1 MKTAARRPEEQL
13 TMDFFETLLAP
24 FRWLVSWVMWLFH
37 EGFTSL
43 GMDPASGWTW
53 TLSIVGLVVVIRA
66 ALIPVFVKQIKAQR
80 GMQALQPDLRKLQQ
94 KYKGKTDQLSRQA
107 MTQEQMALYKK
118 HGTNP
123 FAACLP
129 ILIQMPFFFALF
141 TVLNGISRASEG
153 GEEVGALS
161 AAAVRQFDAA
171 TILGAPLSSTFL
183 GTFGGAMNVSVIV
196 LSVIMILAMTA
207 SQFITQKQ
215 IMAKN
220 MSDEAMQSPFM
231 RQQKM
236 MLYILPLVFGIGGI
250 NFPIGVL
257 IYWTT
262 TNVWTMAQQFYV
274 IRRMPTPGSP
284 AARALAERRARKGL
298 PMVPLLGEKRHDTE
312 TEAVVEPKTQRAQPQ
327 RKNRKKK

>member
-1 MKTAARRPEEQL
+1 
-13 TMDFFETLLAP
+13 MDIFGTILAP
-24 FRWLVSWVMWLFH
+24 FKWLVSAIMLGFH
-37 EGFTSL
+37 DGLSFL
-43 GMDPASGWTW
+43 GLPPENGWTW
-53 TLSIVGLVVVIRA
+53 TLSIIGLVMVIRA

-80 GMQALQPDLRKLQQ
+80 GMQLLQPDLKKMQA

-107 MTQEQMALYKK
+107 MAQEQMALYKK

-123 FAACLP
+123 FSACLP
-129 ILIQMPFFFALF
+129 MLIQMPFFFALF
-141 TVLNGISRASEG
+141 QVLSGVTQARQAGTGI
-153 GEEVGALS
+153 GALS
-161 AAAVRQFDAA
+161 HEQVVQFDESS
-171 TILGAPLSSTFL
+171 IFGAPLSASL
-183 GTFGGAMNVSVIV
+183 LHGGGGDQTVVWILSIV
-196 LSVIMILAMTA
+196 MILAMTA

-220 MSDEAMQSPFM
+220 MSEEAMASPFM

-236 MLYILPLVFGIGGI
+236 MLYILPLVFGVGGI

-262 TNVWTMAQQFYV
+262 TNLWTMGQQFFV

-284 AARALAERRARKGL
+284 AAKALAERRAAKGL
-298 PMVPLLGEKRHDTE
+298 PSQPLLGAKKDADVAAEVA
-312 TEAVVEPKTQRAQPQ
+312 AVEVKAQQRIQPQ

>member
-1 MKTAARRPEEQL
+1 
-13 TMDFFETLLAP
+13 MDFFGTIMAP
-24 FRWLVSWVMWLFH
+24 FKWLVSVIMIGFH
-37 EGFTSL
+37 DGLTAI
-43 GMDPASGWTW
+43 GMPTANGWTW
-53 TLSIVGLVVVIRA
+53 TLSIIGLVLVIRA

-80 GMQALQPDLRKLQQ
+80 GMQLLQPDLKKLQD

-107 MTQEQMALYKK
+107 MAQEQMAMYKK

-123 FAACLP
+123 FSACLP
-129 ILIQMPFFFALF
+129 MLIQMPFFFALF
-141 TVLNGISRASEG
+141 QVLSGISQAKDQ
-153 GEEVGALS
+153 GAGIGAMS
-161 AAAVRQFDAA
+161 HEQVVEFDASS
-171 TILGAPLSSTFL
+171 IFGAPLSAAL
-183 GTFGGAMNVSVIV
+183 LHGGAGNVAVVV
-196 LSVIMILAMTA
+196 LSIVMILAMTA

-220 MSDEAMQSPFM
+220 MSEEAMASPFM

-236 MLYILPLVFGIGGI
+236 MLYILPIVFGVGGI

-262 TNVWTMAQQFYV
+262 TNLWTMGQQFFV

-284 AARALAERRARKGL
+284 AAKALAERRAAKGL
-298 PMVPLLGEKRHDTE
+298 PALSILGGKKDDDAE
-312 TEAVVEPKTQRAQPQ
+312 TAAAVVQPKGQRVQPQ

>member
-1 MKTAARRPEEQL
+1 
-13 TMDFFETLLAP
+13 MDFFGTIMFP
-24 FRWLVSWVMWLFH
+24 FKWLVSIIMVGFH
-37 EGFTSL
+37 EGLSFIGL
-43 GMDPASGWTW
+43 PAANGWTW
-53 TLSIVGLVVVIRA
+53 TLSIIGLVLVIRA

-80 GMQALQPDLRKLQQ
+80 GMQLLQPDLKKLQT

-107 MTQEQMALYKK
+107 MAQEQMALYKK

-123 FAACLP
+123 FSACLP
-129 ILIQMPFFFALF
+129 MLIQMPFFFALF
-141 TVLNGISRASEG
+141 QVLSGISTAKNAGEG
-153 GEEVGALS
+153 IGAMS
-161 AAAVRQFDAA
+161 HDQVIQFDQSS
-171 TILGAPLSSTFL
+171 IFGAPLSASL
-183 GTFGGAMNVSVIV
+183 LHGGAPGSEVAVWT
-196 LSVIMILAMTA
+196 LSIIMILAMTA

-220 MSDEAMQSPFM
+220 MSEEALASPFM

-262 TNVWTMAQQFYV
+262 TNLWTMGQQFFV

-284 AARALAERRARKGL
+284 AAKALEERRAAKGL
-298 PMVPLLGEKRHDTE
+298 PPLLGGKKIDDA
-312 TEAVVEPKTQRAQPQ
+312 EAAATAAAAEARAQRVQPQ

>member
-1 MKTAARRPEEQL
+1 
-13 TMDFFETLLAP
+13 MDIFGTILAP
-24 FRWLVSWVMWLFH
+24 FKWLVSAIMLGFH
-37 EGFTSL
+37 DGLSFIGL
-43 GMDPASGWTW
+43 PAANGWTW
-53 TLSIVGLVVVIRA
+53 TLSIIGLVLVIRA

-80 GMQALQPDLRKLQQ
+80 GMQLLQPDLKKMQA

-107 MTQEQMALYKK
+107 MAQEQMALYKK

-123 FAACLP
+123 FSACLP
-129 ILIQMPFFFALF
+129 MLIQMPFFFALF
-141 TVLNGISRASEG
+141 QVLSGISAAKETG
-153 GEEVGALS
+153 QGIGALS
-161 AAAVRQFDAA
+161 HDQVVQFDASS
-171 TILGAPLSSTFL
+171 IFGAPLSATL
-183 GTFGGAMNVSVIV
+183 LHGTPAGGDVVAVWV
-196 LSVIMILAMTA
+196 LSIVMILAMTA

-220 MSDEAMQSPFM
+220 MSEEAMASPFM

-236 MLYILPLVFGIGGI
+236 MLYILPVVFGVGGI

-262 TNVWTMAQQFYV
+262 TNLWTMGQQFFV

-284 AARALAERRARKGL
+284 AAKALAERRAAKGL
-298 PMVPLLGEKRHDTE
+298 PSIPLLGGKKDADVAAEVA
-312 TEAVVEPKTQRAQPQ
+312 AVELKAQRIQPQ

>member
-1 MKTAARRPEEQL
+1 
-13 TMDFFETLLAP
+13 MDFFGTIMAP
-24 FRWLVSWVMWLFH
+24 FKWLVSIIMIGFH
-37 EGFTSL
+37 DGLSAI
-43 GMDPASGWTW
+43 GMPAANGWTW
-53 TLSIVGLVVVIRA
+53 TLSIIGLVLVIRA

-80 GMQALQPDLRKLQQ
+80 GMQLLQPDLKKLQD

-107 MTQEQMALYKK
+107 MAQEQMAMYKK

-123 FAACLP
+123 FSACLP
-129 ILIQMPFFFALF
+129 MLIQMPFFFALF
-141 TVLNGISRASEG
+141 QVLSGITSAKNEG
-153 GEEVGALS
+153 QGIGAMS
-161 AAAVRQFDAA
+161 HEQVVEFDASS
-171 TILGAPLSSTFL
+171 IFGAPLSAAL
-183 GTFGGAMNVSVIV
+183 LHGGAGNVAVVV
-196 LSVIMILAMTA
+196 LSIIMILAMTA

-220 MSDEAMQSPFM
+220 MSEEAMASPFL

-236 MLYILPLVFGIGGI
+236 MLYILPIVFGVGGI

-262 TNVWTMAQQFYV
+262 THLWTMGQQFFV

-284 AARALAERRARKGL
+284 AAKALAERRAAKGL
-298 PMVPLLGEKRHDTE
+298 PALSVLTGKRD
-312 TEAVVEPKTQRAQPQ
+312 EAADEAAAAAVEIKGQRVQPQ

>member
-1 MKTAARRPEEQL
+1 
-13 TMDFFETLLAP
+13 MDFFGTIMFP
-24 FRWLVSWVMWLFH
+24 FKWLVSIIMVAFH
-37 EGFTSL
+37 DGLSFIGL
-43 GMDPASGWTW
+43 PAANGWTW
-53 TLSIVGLVVVIRA
+53 TLSIIGLVLVIRA

-80 GMQALQPDLRKLQQ
+80 GMQLLQPDLKKLQT

-107 MTQEQMALYKK
+107 MAQEQMALYKK

-123 FAACLP
+123 FSACLP
-129 ILIQMPFFFALF
+129 MLIQMPFFFALF
-141 TVLNGISRASEG
+141 QVLSGISTNAKEG
-153 GEEVGALS
+153 QGVGAMS
-161 AAAVRQFDAA
+161 HEQVVQFDQSS
-171 TILGAPLSSTFL
+171 IFGAPLSASL
-183 GTFGGAMNVSVIV
+183 LHGGAGGNDVTVWV
-196 LSVIMILAMTA
+196 LSIVMIVAMTA

-220 MSDEAMQSPFM
+220 MSEEAMASPFM

-262 TNVWTMAQQFYV
+262 TNLWTMGQQFFV

-284 AARALAERRARKGL
+284 AAKALEERRAAKGL
-298 PMVPLLGEKRHDTE
+298 PPLLGGKKAADAAA
-312 TEAVVEPKTQRAQPQ
+312 EAEAAAAAAAEARAQRVQPQ

>member
-1 MKTAARRPEEQL
+1 
-13 TMDFFETLLAP
+13 MDIFGTILAP
-24 FRWLVSWVMWLFH
+24 FKWLVSAIMLGFH
-37 EGFTSL
+37 DGLSFIGLPPEN
-43 GMDPASGWTW
+43 GWTW
-53 TLSIVGLVVVIRA
+53 TLSIIGLVLVIRA

-80 GMQALQPDLRKLQQ
+80 GMQLLQPDLKKMQA

-107 MTQEQMALYKK
+107 MAQEQMALYKK

-123 FAACLP
+123 FSACLP
-129 ILIQMPFFFALF
+129 MLIQMPFFFALF
-141 TVLNGISRASEG
+141 QVLSGITQARQAG
-153 GEEVGALS
+153 QGIGALS
-161 AAAVRQFDAA
+161 HEQVVQFDESS
-171 TILGAPLSSTFL
+171 IFGAPLSASL
-183 GTFGGAMNVSVIV
+183 LHGGPAGTDQTVVWILSIV
-196 LSVIMILAMTA
+196 MILAMTA

-220 MSDEAMQSPFM
+220 MSEEAMASPFM

-236 MLYILPLVFGIGGI
+236 MLYILPLVFGVGGI

-262 TNVWTMAQQFYV
+262 TNLWTMGQQFFV

-284 AARALAERRARKGL
+284 AARALAERRAAKGL
-298 PMVPLLGEKRHDTE
+298 PSHPLFGGKKDADVAAEVA
-312 TEAVVEPKTQRAQPQ
+312 AVEVKAQQRTQPQ

>member
-1 MKTAARRPEEQL
+1 
-13 TMDFFETLLAP
+13 MDIFGTILAP
-24 FRWLVSWVMWLFH
+24 FKWLVSAIMIGFH
-37 EGFTSL
+37 DGLSFMGL
-43 GMDPASGWTW
+43 PPANGWTW
-53 TLSIVGLVVVIRA
+53 TVSIIGLVLVIRA

-80 GMQALQPDLRKLQQ
+80 GMQLLQPDLKKLQD

-107 MTQEQMALYKK
+107 MAQEQMAMYKK

-123 FAACLP
+123 FSACLP
-129 ILIQMPFFFALF
+129 MVIQMPFFFALF
-141 TVLNGISRASEG
+141 QVLSGITAARQTG
-153 GEEVGALS
+153 IGIGAMS
-161 AAAVRQFDAA
+161 HEQVVQFDESS
-171 TILGAPLSSTFL
+171 IFGAPLSASL
-183 GTFGGAMNVSVIV
+183 LHGGGGDQVVVWV
-196 LSVIMILAMTA
+196 LSIVMILAMTA

-220 MSDEAMQSPFM
+220 MSEEAMASPFM

-236 MLYILPLVFGIGGI
+236 MLYILPLVFGVGGI

-262 TNVWTMAQQFYV
+262 TNLWTMGQQFFV

-284 AARALAERRARKGL
+284 AAKALAERRAAKGL
-298 PMVPLLGEKRHDTE
+298 PALPILGGKKADA
-312 TEAVVEPKTQRAQPQ
+312 EAEAAAAAAVIEQKGQRPQPQ

>member
-1 MKTAARRPEEQL
+1 
-13 TMDFFETLLAP
+13 MDFFGTIMAP
-24 FRWLVSWVMWLFH
+24 FKWLVSIIMIGFH
-37 EGFTSL
+37 DGLSAI
-43 GMDPASGWTW
+43 GMPAANGWTW
-53 TLSIVGLVVVIRA
+53 TLSIIGLVLVIRA

-80 GMQALQPDLRKLQQ
+80 GMQLLQPDLKKLQD

-107 MTQEQMALYKK
+107 MAQEQMAMYKK

-123 FAACLP
+123 FSACLP
-129 ILIQMPFFFALF
+129 MLIQMPFFFALF
-141 TVLNGISRASEG
+141 QVLSGITAARQT
-153 GEEVGALS
+153 GAGIGAMS
-161 AAAVRQFDAA
+161 HEQVVQFDESS
-171 TILGAPLSSTFL
+171 IFGAPLSASL
-183 GTFGGAMNVSVIV
+183 LHGGGGNQVAVWI
-196 LSVIMILAMTA
+196 LSIIMILAMTA

-220 MSDEAMQSPFM
+220 MSEEAMASPFM

-236 MLYILPLVFGIGGI
+236 MLYILPLVFGVGGI

-262 TNVWTMAQQFYV
+262 TNLWTMGQQFFV

-284 AARALAERRARKGL
+284 AAKALAERRAAKGL
-298 PMVPLLGEKRHDTE
+298 PALSVLTGKRDEAADTAGSS
-312 TEAVVEPKTQRAQPQ
+312 AVEIKGQRVQPQ

>member
-1 MKTAARRPEEQL
+1 
-13 TMDFFETLLAP
+13 MDIFGTIIAP
-24 FRWLVSWVMWLFH
+24 FKWLVSFIMVAFH
-37 EGFTSL
+37 DGLSAI
-43 GMDPASGWTW
+43 GMPAANGWTW
-53 TLSIVGLVVVIRA
+53 TLAIIGLVLVIRA

-80 GMQALQPDLRKLQQ
+80 GMQLLQPDLKKLQE

-107 MTQEQMALYKK
+107 MAQEQMAMYKN

-123 FAACLP
+123 FSACLP
-129 ILIQMPFFFALF
+129 MLIQMPFFFALF
-141 TVLNGISRASEG
+141 QVLSGISQAKDQ
-153 GEEVGALS
+153 GAGIGAMS
-161 AAAVRQFDAA
+161 HEQVVEFDASS
-171 TILGAPLSSTFL
+171 IFGAPLSAAL
-183 GTFGGAMNVSVIV
+183 LHGGATNVAVVV
-196 LSVIMILAMTA
+196 LSIVMILAMTA

-220 MSDEAMQSPFM
+220 MSEEAMASPFM

-236 MLYILPLVFGIGGI
+236 MLYILPLVFGVGGI

-262 TNVWTMAQQFYV
+262 TNLWTMGQQFFV

-284 AARALAERRARKGL
+284 AARALAERRAAKGL
-298 PMVPLLGEKRHDTE
+298 PALSVLSGKRD
-312 TEAVVEPKTQRAQPQ
+312 EAADDAAAAAVEIKGQRVQPQ

>member
-1 MKTAARRPEEQL
+1 
-13 TMDFFETLLAP
+13 MDFFGTIMAP
-24 FRWLVSWVMWLFH
+24 FKWLVSIIMIGFH
-37 EGFTSL
+37 DGLSAI
-43 GMDPASGWTW
+43 GMPAANGWTW
-53 TLSIVGLVVVIRA
+53 TLSIIGLVLVIRA

-80 GMQALQPDLRKLQQ
+80 GMQLLQPDLKKLQE

-107 MTQEQMALYKK
+107 MAQEQMAMYKK

-123 FAACLP
+123 FSACLP
-129 ILIQMPFFFALF
+129 MLIQMPFFFALF
-141 TVLNGISRASEG
+141 QVLSGISAAKDQG
-153 GEEVGALS
+153 QGIGAMS
-161 AAAVRQFDAA
+161 HEQVVQFDASS
-171 TILGAPLSSTFL
+171 IFGAPLSASL
-183 GTFGGAMNVSVIV
+183 LHGGAGGNEVAVWILSIV
-196 LSVIMILAMTA
+196 MILAMTA

-220 MSDEAMQSPFM
+220 MSAEAMASPFM

-236 MLYILPLVFGIGGI
+236 MLYILPLVFGVGGI

-262 TNVWTMAQQFYV
+262 TNLWTMGQQFFV

-284 AARALAERRARKGL
+284 AAKALAERRAAKGL
-298 PMVPLLGEKRHDTE
+298 PALSILTGKKDEAADAAAAAALVE
-312 TEAVVEPKTQRAQPQ
+312 TKGQRIQPQ

>member
-1 MKTAARRPEEQL
+1 
-13 TMDFFETLLAP
+13 MDFFGTIMAP
-24 FRWLVSWVMWLFH
+24 FKWLVSIIMIGFH
-37 EGFTSL
+37 DGLSAI
-43 GMDPASGWTW
+43 GMPAENGWTW
-53 TLSIVGLVVVIRA
+53 TLSIIGLVLVIRA

-80 GMQALQPDLRKLQQ
+80 GMQLLQPDLKKLQD

-107 MTQEQMALYKK
+107 MAQEQMAMYKK

-123 FAACLP
+123 FSACLP
-129 ILIQMPFFFALF
+129 MLIQMPFFFALF
-141 TVLNGISRASEG
+141 QVLSGISQAKDQ
-153 GEEVGALS
+153 GAGIGAMS
-161 AAAVRQFDAA
+161 HEQVVEFDASS
-171 TILGAPLSSTFL
+171 IFGAPLSASL
-183 GTFGGAMNVSVIV
+183 LHGGGGSQMSVWILSIV
-196 LSVIMILAMTA
+196 MILAMTA

-220 MSDEAMQSPFM
+220 MSEEAMASPFM

-236 MLYILPLVFGIGGI
+236 MLYILPIVFGVGGI

-262 TNVWTMAQQFYV
+262 TNLWTMGQQFFV

-284 AARALAERRARKGL
+284 AAKALAERRAAKGL
-298 PMVPLLGEKRHDTE
+298 PALSVLTGKRD
-312 TEAVVEPKTQRAQPQ
+312 EAAEAAGSSAVEIKAQRVQPQ

>member
-1 MKTAARRPEEQL
+1 
-13 TMDFFETLLAP
+13 MDIFGTIIAP
-24 FRWLVSWVMWLFH
+24 FKWLVSFIMVAFH
-37 EGFTSL
+37 DGLSAI
-43 GMDPASGWTW
+43 GMPAANGWTW
-53 TLSIVGLVVVIRA
+53 TLAIIGLVLVIRA

-80 GMQALQPDLRKLQQ
+80 GMQLLQPDLKKLQE

-107 MTQEQMALYKK
+107 MAQEQMAMYKK

-123 FAACLP
+123 FSACLP
-129 ILIQMPFFFALF
+129 MLIQMPFFFALF
-141 TVLNGISRASEG
+141 QVLSGISAAKDQ
-153 GEEVGALS
+153 GAGIGAMS
-161 AAAVRQFDAA
+161 HEQVVEFDASS
-171 TILGAPLSSTFL
+171 IFGAPLSASL
-183 GTFGGAMNVSVIV
+183 LHGGGGNQMAVWILSIV
-196 LSVIMILAMTA
+196 MILAMTA

-220 MSDEAMQSPFM
+220 MSEEAMASPFM

-236 MLYILPLVFGIGGI
+236 MLYILPLVFGVGGI

-262 TNVWTMAQQFYV
+262 TNLWTMGQQFFV

-284 AARALAERRARKGL
+284 AAKALAERRAAKGL
-298 PMVPLLGEKRHDTE
+298 PALSVLSGKRD
-312 TEAVVEPKTQRAQPQ
+312 EAADDAAAAAVEIKGQRVQPQ

>member
-1 MKTAARRPEEQL
+1 
-13 TMDFFETLLAP
+13 MDFFETIMFP
-24 FRWLVSWVMWLFH
+24 FKWLVSIIMVGFH
-37 EGFTSL
+37 EGLSFIGL
-43 GMDPASGWTW
+43 PAANGWTW
-53 TLSIVGLVVVIRA
+53 TLSIIGLVLVIRA

-80 GMQALQPDLRKLQQ
+80 GMQLLQPDLKKLQT

-107 MTQEQMALYKK
+107 MAQEQMALYKK

-123 FAACLP
+123 FSACLP
-129 ILIQMPFFFALF
+129 MLIQMPFFFALF
-141 TVLNGISRASEG
+141 QVLSGISNAKNAGNGI
-153 GEEVGALS
+153 GAMS
-161 AAAVRQFDAA
+161 AQQVVQFDESS
-171 TILGAPLSSTFL
+171 IFGAPLSASL
-183 GTFGGAMNVSVIV
+183 LHGGAGGNEVAVWV
-196 LSVIMILAMTA
+196 LSIIMILAMTA

-220 MSDEAMQSPFM
+220 MSEEALASPFM

-262 TNVWTMAQQFYV
+262 TNLWTMGQQFFV

-284 AARALAERRARKGL
+284 AAKALEERRAAKGL
-298 PMVPLLGEKRHDTE
+298 PPLLGGKKNDDA
-312 TEAVVEPKTQRAQPQ
+312 EAAAAAAAAEVRAQRVQPQ

>member
-1 MKTAARRPEEQL
+1 
-13 TMDFFETLLAP
+13 MDFFETIMFP
-24 FRWLVSWVMWLFH
+24 FKWLVSVIMVGFH
-37 EGFTSL
+37 EGLSFIGL
-43 GMDPASGWTW
+43 PPANGWTW
-53 TLSIVGLVVVIRA
+53 TLSIIGLVLVLRA

-80 GMQALQPDLRKLQQ
+80 GMQLLQPDLKKLQD

-107 MTQEQMALYKK
+107 MAQEQMSLYKK

-123 FAACLP
+123 FSACLP
-129 ILIQMPFFFALF
+129 MLIQMPFFFALF
-141 TVLNGISRASEG
+141 QVLSGITAAKDKG
-153 GEEVGALS
+153 QGIGAMS
-161 AAAVRQFDAA
+161 HAQVVQFDQSS
-171 TILGAPLSSTFL
+171 IFGAPLSASL
-183 GTFGGAMNVSVIV
+183 LHGGAPGNEVAVWILSIV
-196 LSVIMILAMTA
+196 MILAMTA

-220 MSDEAMQSPFM
+220 MSEEAMASPFM

-236 MLYILPLVFGIGGI
+236 MLYILPIVFGVGGI

-262 TNVWTMAQQFYV
+262 TNLWTMGQQFFV

-284 AARALAERRARKGL
+284 AAKALAERRAAKGL
-298 PMVPLLGEKRHDTE
+298 PVLPILGGKKAEETPAEAEPEK
-312 TEAVVEPKTQRAQPQ
+312 PKGQRVQPQ

>member
-1 MKTAARRPEEQL
+1 
-13 TMDFFETLLAP
+13 MDFFGTIMAP
-24 FRWLVSWVMWLFH
+24 FKWLVSIIMIGFH
-37 EGFTSL
+37 DGLSAI
-43 GMDPASGWTW
+43 GMPAANGWTW
-53 TLSIVGLVVVIRA
+53 TLSIIGLVLVIRA

-80 GMQALQPDLRKLQQ
+80 GMQLLQPDLKKLQD

-107 MTQEQMALYKK
+107 MAQEQMAMYKK

-123 FAACLP
+123 FSACLP
-129 ILIQMPFFFALF
+129 MLIQMPFFFALF
-141 TVLNGISRASEG
+141 QVLSGITAARQT
-153 GEEVGALS
+153 GAGIGAMS
-161 AAAVRQFDAA
+161 HEQVVQFDESS
-171 TILGAPLSSTFL
+171 IFGAPLSASL
-183 GTFGGAMNVSVIV
+183 LHGGGGNQVAVWILSIV
-196 LSVIMILAMTA
+196 MILAMTA

-220 MSDEAMQSPFM
+220 MSEEAMASPFM

-236 MLYILPLVFGIGGI
+236 MLYILPLVFGVGGI

-262 TNVWTMAQQFYV
+262 TNLWTMGQQFFV

-284 AARALAERRARKGL
+284 AAKALAERRAAKGL
-298 PMVPLLGEKRHDTE
+298 PALSVLTGKRDD
-312 TEAVVEPKTQRAQPQ
+312 AVDAAGSSAVEIKGQRVQPQ

>member
-1 MKTAARRPEEQL
+1 
-13 TMDFFETLLAP
+13 MDFFGTIMAP
-24 FRWLVSWVMWLFH
+24 FKWLVSIIMIGFH
-37 EGFTSL
+37 DGLSAI
-43 GMDPASGWTW
+43 GMPAANGWTW
-53 TLSIVGLVVVIRA
+53 TLSIIGLVLVIRA

-80 GMQALQPDLRKLQQ
+80 GMQLLQPDLKKLQD

-107 MTQEQMALYKK
+107 MAQEQMAMYKK

-123 FAACLP
+123 FSACLP
-129 ILIQMPFFFALF
+129 MLIQMPFFFALF
-141 TVLNGISRASEG
+141 QVLSGISAAKDQ
-153 GEEVGALS
+153 GAGIGAMS
-161 AAAVRQFDAA
+161 HEQVVEFDASS
-171 TILGAPLSSTFL
+171 IFGAPLSASL
-183 GTFGGAMNVSVIV
+183 LHGGGGSGQVAVVV
-196 LSVIMILAMTA
+196 LSIVMIIAMTA

-220 MSDEAMQSPFM
+220 MSEEAMASPFM

-236 MLYILPLVFGIGGI
+236 MLYILPLVFGVGGI

-262 TNVWTMAQQFYV
+262 TNLWTMGQQFFV

-284 AARALAERRARKGL
+284 AAKALAERRAAKGL
-298 PMVPLLGEKRHDTE
+298 PALSVLSGKRDE
-312 TEAVVEPKTQRAQPQ
+312 EADAAAAAAVEIKAQRVQPQ

>member
-1 MKTAARRPEEQL
+1 M
-13 TMDFFETLLAP
+13 FP
-24 FRWLVSWVMWLFH
+24 FKWLVSIIMVGFH
-37 EGFTSL
+37 EGLSTIGL
-43 GMDPASGWTW
+43 PAANGWTW
-53 TLSIVGLVVVIRA
+53 TLSIIGLVLVIRA

-80 GMQALQPDLRKLQQ
+80 GMQLLQPDLKKLQD

-107 MTQEQMALYKK
+107 MAQEQMAMYKK

-123 FAACLP
+123 FSACLP
-129 ILIQMPFFFALF
+129 MLIQMPFFFALF
-141 TVLNGISRASEG
+141 QVLSGITAARDK
-153 GEEVGALS
+153 GAGIGAMS
-161 AAAVRQFDAA
+161 HEQVVQFDESS
-171 TILGAPLSSTFL
+171 IFGAPLSATL
-183 GTFGGAMNVSVIV
+183 LHGTPAGGNVVAVWTLSIV
-196 LSVIMILAMTA
+196 MILAMTA

-220 MSDEAMQSPFM
+220 MSEEAMASPFM

-236 MLYILPLVFGIGGI
+236 MLYILPIVFGVGGI

-262 TNVWTMAQQFYV
+262 TNLWTMAQQFFV

-284 AARALAERRARKGL
+284 AAKALAERRAAKGL
-298 PMVPLLGEKRHDTE
+298 PALPILGGKKADV
-312 TEAVVEPKTQRAQPQ
+312 EAEAAAAAAVAEAKSQRIQPQ

>member
-1 MKTAARRPEEQL
+1 
-13 TMDFFETLLAP
+13 MDIFGAIIGP
-24 FRWLVSWVMWLFH
+24 FKWLVSFIMVAFH
-37 EGFTSL
+37 DGLSSI
-43 GMDPASGWTW
+43 GMPAANGWTW
-53 TLSIVGLVVVIRA
+53 TLAIIGLVLVIRA

-80 GMQALQPDLRKLQQ
+80 GMQLLQPDLKKLQE

-107 MTQEQMALYKK
+107 MAQEQMAMYKK

-123 FAACLP
+123 FSACLP
-129 ILIQMPFFFALF
+129 MLIQMPFFFALF
-141 TVLNGISRASEG
+141 QVLSGISQAKDQ
-153 GEEVGALS
+153 GAGIGAMS
-161 AAAVRQFDAA
+161 HEQVVEFDASS
-171 TILGAPLSSTFL
+171 IFGAPLSAAL
-183 GTFGGAMNVSVIV
+183 LHGGAGNTAVVV
-196 LSVIMILAMTA
+196 LSIVMILAMTA

-220 MSDEAMQSPFM
+220 MSEEAMASPFM

-236 MLYILPLVFGIGGI
+236 MLYILPVVFGVGGI

-262 TNVWTMAQQFYV
+262 TNLWTMGQQFFV

-284 AARALAERRARKGL
+284 AAKALAERRAAKGL
-298 PMVPLLGEKRHDTE
+298 PALSVLTGKRD
-312 TEAVVEPKTQRAQPQ
+312 EAADDAAAAAMEAKGQRVQPQ

>member
-1 MKTAARRPEEQL
+1 
-13 TMDFFETLLAP
+13 MDIFGTIIAP
-24 FRWLVSWVMWLFH
+24 FKWLVSFIMVAFH
-37 EGFTSL
+37 DGLSAI
-43 GMDPASGWTW
+43 GMPAENGWTW
-53 TLSIVGLVVVIRA
+53 TLAIIGLVLVIRA

-80 GMQALQPDLRKLQQ
+80 GMQLLQPDLKKLQE

-107 MTQEQMALYKK
+107 MAQEQMAMYKK

-123 FAACLP
+123 FSACLP
-129 ILIQMPFFFALF
+129 MLIQMPFFFALF
-141 TVLNGISRASEG
+141 QVLSGISQAKDQ
-153 GEEVGALS
+153 GAGIGAMS
-161 AAAVRQFDAA
+161 HEQVVEFDASS
-171 TILGAPLSSTFL
+171 IFGAPLSASL
-183 GTFGGAMNVSVIV
+183 LHGGGGGGQVAVVV
-196 LSVIMILAMTA
+196 LSIVMILAMTA

-220 MSDEAMQSPFM
+220 MSEEAMASPFM

-236 MLYILPLVFGIGGI
+236 MLYILPIVFGVGGI

-262 TNVWTMAQQFYV
+262 TNLWTMGQQFFV

-284 AARALAERRARKGL
+284 AAKALAERRAAKGL
-298 PMVPLLGEKRHDTE
+298 PALSVLTGKRD
-312 TEAVVEPKTQRAQPQ
+312 EAADAAAAAAVEIKGQRVQPQ